1 MSAKLSDVVLCS
13 LNPEQ
18 SGRLLKNLHFLST
31 AFSADACTAKIT
43 HKSDPQGFVQVSTKV
58 ARGCEVLKL
67 SCEFGNACVF
77 RLYEGVKSVTSS
89 FFGAIDS
96 LKQPSIQ
103 RTFS

>member
-1 MSAKLSDVVLCS
+1 MCIERIRTMSAKLSDVVLCS

-67 SCEFGNACVF
+67 SCEFGRCEIGNVQF
-77 RLYEGVKSVTSS
+77 LRG
-89 FFGAIDS
+89 D
-96 LKQPSIQ
+96 
-103 RTFS
+103 